1 MRREE
6 PGTLLRR
13 KLELGLPFPDLLTH
27 ALLQHLQ
34 QTRRHNIDDP
44 VMEGAY
50 GRQVVG

>member
-13 KLELGLPFPDLLTH
+13 KLELGFSFLDLLAH

-34 QTRRHNIDDP
+34 QARRHNIDDP
-44 VMEGAY
+44 VMEGGY
-50 GRQVVG
+50 GREVVH